1 MRSKIFGPKRAQG
14 TGEWKRLHKKELH
27 HLHSSPNII
36 RVIKSSRMRWAGH
49 VARMWERRG
58 TYRVVVGKPE
68 VKSPLGK
75 PRPRVKGAIKI
86 DLQ

>member
-1 MRSKIFGPKRAQG
+1 
-14 TGEWKRLHKKELH
+14 
-27 HLHSSPNII
+27 
-36 RVIKSSRMRWAGH
+36 
-49 VARMWERRG
+49 MWERRG